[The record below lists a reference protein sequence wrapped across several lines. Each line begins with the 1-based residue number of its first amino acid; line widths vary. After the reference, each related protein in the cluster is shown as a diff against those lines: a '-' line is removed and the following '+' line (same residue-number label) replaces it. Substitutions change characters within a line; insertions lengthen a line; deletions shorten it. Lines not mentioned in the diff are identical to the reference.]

1 MTTATSTMSSG
12 IRICVFCSA
21 NNHIDPE
28 YFALAEELGRWIGHH
43 GHTLVYGGHDEGLME
58 CIARATH
65 EAGGVVEGVIPRCLV
80 DSGHLSKYVDV
91 EILCETL
98 SDRKDIML
106 GRSDAVVAMPGGIGT
121 LDEVFTVAASA
132 TLSYH
137 HLRVVMYNMKGF
149 WSPLE
154 HLMDALQEKG
164 MIRGDYHR
172 QLIFAKKLDE
182 IVAALPSSTHE

>member
-1 MTTATSTMSSG
+1 MHIT
-12 IRICVFCSA
+12 VFCSA
-21 NNHIDPE
+21 NNHIDPD
-28 YFALAEELGRWIGHH
+28 YFAMAEELGRWIGRN

-65 EAGGVVEGVIPRCLV
+65 EEWGRVEGVIPRCLV

-98 SDRKDIML
+98 SERKDIML
-106 GRSDAVVAMPGGIGT
+106 HRSDAVVALPGGIGT

-137 HLRVVMYNMKGF
+137 NLRVIMYDMKGF
-149 WSPLE
+149 WTPLNR
-154 HLMDALQEKG
+154 LMDALQEKG
-164 MIRGDYHR
+164 MIRGKYHR
-172 QLIFAKKLDE
+172 QMVFAKSLE
-182 IVAALPSSTHE
+182 EVVAALPASSHK

>member
-1 MTTATSTMSSG
+1 MH
-12 IRICVFCSA
+12 ICVFCSA

-28 YFALAEELGRWIGHH
+28 YFKMAEELGRWMGRN

-65 EAGGVVEGVIPRCLV
+65 EAGGRVEGVIPRRLV
-80 DSGHLSKYVDV
+80 KSGHLSRYVDV

-98 SDRKDIML
+98 SERKDIML
-106 GRSDAVVAMPGGIGT
+106 RRSDAVVALPGGIGT

-137 HLRVVMYNMKGF
+137 NLRVVMYDMNGF
-149 WSPLE
+149 WTPLE
-154 HLMDALQEKG
+154 QLMDALQEKR
-164 MIRGDYHR
+164 MIRGKYAK
-172 QLIFAKKLDE
+172 QMVFAKNLE
-182 IVAALPSSTHE
+182 EVVAALPASTHE